1 MKMWM
6 LEPIKRIKRS
16 ENRIGSYIIG
26 FLICVIIIIL
36 TLCIMD
42 ENSLSIVIP
51 LLIVFSLAAIGLIMM
66 FILEYKKSINQKH
79 IKTAEEYFKKHY
91 NDLI

>member
-1 MKMWM
+1 MKMW
-6 LEPIKRIKRS
+6 LTELIKRIKRAD
-16 ENRIGSYIIG
+16 NRIGSYIIL

-36 TLCIMD
+36 TLCMMD

-51 LLIVFSLAAIGLIMM
+51 LLIVFSLTAIGVIPM

-79 IKTAEEYFKKHY
+79 IETAEEYFKKQY